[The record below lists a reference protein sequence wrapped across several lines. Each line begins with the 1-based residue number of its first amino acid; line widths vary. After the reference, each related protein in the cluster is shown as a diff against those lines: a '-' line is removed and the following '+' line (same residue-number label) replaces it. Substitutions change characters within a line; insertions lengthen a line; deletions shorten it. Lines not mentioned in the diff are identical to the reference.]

1 MRKCLV
7 FFVIVLAVFWAAP
20 AYVSADVG
28 PKESVVLT
36 FEGEKRRDTFYVTL
50 LSRGRPVLYAVLAN
64 LFSFAAGLALAY
76 WVPGIF

>member
-7 FFVIVLAVFWAAP
+7 FFVIVLVVFWAAP

-36 FEGEKRRDTFYVTL
+36 FEGEKRRDTF
-50 LSRGRPVLYAVLAN
+50 
-64 LFSFAAGLALAY
+64 
-76 WVPGIF
+76 